1 MAQLVQLPDVVDLA
15 FVAGDTFRIRVRV
28 IDPAD
33 NNPEALAAYL
43 IEAWIAK
50 EDGHTNV
57 ADFDVV
63 KQADGF
69 SAILTLSPKET
80 EMIFETRAAGAD
92 EFRGKWDLEVTFP
105 PVPPALEGDVR
116 TVAKGSVTI
125 YDDITNSG
133 SPSPPPEPTP

>member
-1 MAQLVQLPDVVDLA
+1 MAQLTQLPDVVDLS

-33 NNPEALAAYL
+33 NNPEALAAYV
-43 IEAWIAK
+43 IAAWIAK

-57 ADFDVV
+57 ADFEVV
-63 KQADGF
+63 KQADGL

-80 EMIFETRAAGAD
+80 EMIFEARAAGAE

-105 PVPPALEGDVR
+105 PVPPAVDG
-116 TVAKGSVTI
+116 
-125 YDDITNSG
+125 
-133 SPSPPPEPTP
+133 